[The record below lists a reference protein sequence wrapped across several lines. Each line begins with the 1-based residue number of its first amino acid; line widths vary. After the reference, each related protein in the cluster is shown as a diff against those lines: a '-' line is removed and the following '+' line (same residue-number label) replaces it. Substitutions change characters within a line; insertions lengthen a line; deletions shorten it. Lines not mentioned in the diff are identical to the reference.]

1 MAGGRPSKIKQLD
14 EKFVKRL
21 FRAGLTENEVCK
33 MVGIDRS
40 SLTKFKQ
47 RYPEFFT
54 TLKDWKETADAEVER
69 SLYERALGYE
79 VKEEKIFCNNGEI
92 VRAETIRHYPPDPTS
107 MIFWLKNRKPEQ
119 WRDKQEHSFEG
130 IDSLL
135 AEIRKEKSENK

>member
-1 MAGGRPSKIKQLD
+1 
-14 EKFVKRL
+14 
-21 FRAGLTENEVCK
+21 